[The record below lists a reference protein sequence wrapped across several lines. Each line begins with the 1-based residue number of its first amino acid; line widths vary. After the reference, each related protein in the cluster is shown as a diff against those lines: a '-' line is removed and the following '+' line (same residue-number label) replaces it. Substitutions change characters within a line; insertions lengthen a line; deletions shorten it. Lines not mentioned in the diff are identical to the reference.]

1 MIMSISRVFRGM
13 QTKVAGDSG
22 RIGVVDIQ
30 KPLVLMLTDFR
41 GLIPQR
47 IMAWD
52 GYDLARIGKILT
64 DSGADVAILGVHEFD
79 FSLLRGRKHV
89 AAIYAS
95 SQEPRYKQY
104 LQAVVSN
111 LHFYG
116 ARLYPSLEHM
126 MAHEDK
132 AYQAMKL
139 ASTSISAPHSYV
151 YGNKEQAYR
160 FLGNAVYPLVGK
172 SPDGSGSK
180 GVLLIKNERDG
191 RAFIDQHMVHRAL
204 RKGRPF
210 IVRAFQRI
218 FKPRPVL
225 GLVVF
230 HMTPNLKG
238 DWKIL
243 MWGDKA
249 CGVYRENR
257 PKTFRASGSGKVH
270 FVEIPSHILDFAMEV
285 LEKLDLPWGSLD
297 IGFTAE
303 KCLLL
308 EYQGLHFGLT
318 AADRSSF
325 YFRKVNG
332 KWEKMEGKIPI
343 ETEMANIILED
354 ICPIGLVDGE

>member
-1 MIMSISRVFRGM
+1 
-13 QTKVAGDSG
+13 
-22 RIGVVDIQ
+22 
-30 KPLVLMLTDFR
+30 
-41 GLIPQR
+41 
-47 IMAWD
+47 
-52 GYDLARIGKILT
+52 
-64 DSGADVAILGVHEFD
+64 
-79 FSLLRGRKHV
+79 
-89 AAIYAS
+89 
-95 SQEPRYKQY
+95 
-104 LQAVVSN
+104 
-111 LHFYG
+111 
-116 ARLYPSLEHM
+116 M

-139 ASTSISAPHSYV
+139 ASTSISAPRSYV
-151 YGNKEQAYR
+151 YGNRKQAYG

-218 FKPRPVL
+218 FKPKPVL

-230 HMTPNLKG
+230 QDFIPNLEG

-249 CGVYRENR
+249 CGLYRENR
-257 PKTFRASGSGKVH
+257 PKDFRASGSGKVH
-270 FVEIPSHILDFAMEV
+270 FVEIPSHILDFAMDV

-297 IGFTAE
+297 IGFTGG
-303 KCLLL
+303 KCFLL
-308 EYQGLHFGLT
+308 EYQGIHFGLT
-318 AADRSSF
+318 ASDRSSF

-332 KWEKMEGKIPI
+332 KWERVEEKIPI
-343 ETEMANIILED
+343 ETEMANIILRDMSRLGWLTERKD
-354 ICPIGLVDGE
+354 F

>member
-1 MIMSISRVFRGM
+1 M
-13 QTKVAGDSG
+13 QARVAGDFG
-22 RIGVVDIQ
+22 RLDVVDIQ
-30 KPLVLMLTDFR
+30 KPLVVMLTDFR

-116 ARLYPSLEHM
+116 VRLYPSLEHM

-139 ASTSISAPHSYV
+139 ASTSISAPRSYV
-151 YGNKEQAYR
+151 YGNREQAYE

-191 RAFIDQHMVHRAL
+191 RAFIDRHMVHRAL

-210 IVRAFQRI
+210 FVRAFQRI

-230 HMTPNLKG
+230 QDFIPNLEG

-249 CGVYRENR
+249 CGLYRENR
-257 PKTFRASGSGKVH
+257 PKDFRASGSGKVH
-270 FVEIPSHILDFAMEV
+270 FVEIPPNILDFTKDVM
-285 LEKLDLPWGSLD
+285 EKLDLPWGSLD
-297 IGFTAE
+297 IGLTGG
-303 KCLLL
+303 KCFLL
-308 EYQGLHFGLT
+308 EYQGIHFGLT
-318 AADRSSF
+318 AAERGSF
-325 YFRKVNG
+325 FFRKVAG
-332 KWEKMEGKIPI
+332 KWEKVEGKIPI
-343 ETEMANIILED
+343 ESEMANIILRDMSCMGWLTESKD
-354 ICPIGLVDGE
+354 F